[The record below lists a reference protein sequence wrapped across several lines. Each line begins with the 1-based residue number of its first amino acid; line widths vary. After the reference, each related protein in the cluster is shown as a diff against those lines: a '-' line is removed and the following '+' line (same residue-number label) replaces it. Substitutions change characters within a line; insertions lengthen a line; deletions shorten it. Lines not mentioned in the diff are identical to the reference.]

1 MSQRDKISV
10 SNRIVDLKMSAL
22 YFFYDCEASSSGLHS
37 DIIEVAVRCD
47 PDVLDSPK
55 SSFHSLIHTDEKL
68 GYFGKLLVFNILWPC
83 GTWPHAGQI
92 YEALTSCSSSFE
104 FKSGCNL
111 VIHMYR

>member
-47 PDVLDSPK
+47 PDVLYASISD
-55 SSFHSLIHTDEKL
+55 
-68 GYFGKLLVFNILWPC
+68 LVLCYIRCCFILCCFVDWYD
-83 GTWPHAGQI
+83 QS
-92 YEALTSCSSSFE
+92 TSVC
-104 FKSGCNL
+104 
-111 VIHMYR
+111 